1 MRDSDGAGE
10 STGAGPDPVPGRG
23 RIRGM
28 SRGARWILVAIV
40 AALVIVLAG
49 PYVVARLSAGTAP
62 PPLGLQTPG
71 ETISPTATPDPGPFN
86 PDGTWVVGAGS
97 QAGYRVDEVLSGEK
111 GTVVGRTDEVGGT
124 LVVTDGELVRA
135 EITVKTGSIASSS
148 VVRDD
153 AFRRLLETDVFPD
166 AVFILTEPVDLEG
179 VEEREEPLTVQARG
193 TLTIRDVTE
202 PVTVTLEARRSGD
215 GVQVSG
221 AIPVTF
227 VDYGV
232 HLPELPFVT
241 VEPSGTVEM
250 LLELERVPG
259 APSPAP
265 TSP

>member
-1 MRDSDGAGE
+1 VSDPGGAGE
-10 STGAGPDPVPGRG
+10 AGREGSVGHVGRG

-28 SRGARWILVAIV
+28 SRGARWILVAVV

-49 PYVVARLSAGTAP
+49 PYVVARLSAGTPP

-71 ETISPTATPDPGPFN
+71 ESAAPSRSPDPGPFD
-86 PDGTWVVGAGS
+86 PAGTWAVGAGS

-111 GTVVGRTDEVGGT
+111 GTVVGRTGEVGGS
-124 LVVTDGELVRA
+124 LVVTDDELVRA
-135 EITVKTGSIASSS
+135 DVTVGTGALVSDS

-153 AFRRLLETDVFPD
+153 AFRRLLETDVFPN
-166 AVFILTEPVDLEG
+166 AVFILTEPLDLSGIEG
-179 VEEREEPLTVQARG
+179 GDEPVTLEARG

-202 PVTVTLEARRSGD
+202 PVTVALEARRSGD

-227 VDYGV
+227 ADYGV
-232 HLPELPFVT
+232 HVPELPFVT

-250 LLELERVPG
+250 LLELERSGP
-259 APSPAP
+259 APSP
-265 TSP
+265 SPRA